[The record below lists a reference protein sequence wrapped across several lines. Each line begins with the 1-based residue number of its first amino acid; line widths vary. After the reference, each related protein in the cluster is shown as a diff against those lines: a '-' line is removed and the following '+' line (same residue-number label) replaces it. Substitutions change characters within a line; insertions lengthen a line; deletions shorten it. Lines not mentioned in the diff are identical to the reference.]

1 MIDLRNESRLLVE
14 AVLKPV
20 QTDRFQP
27 TGFPD
32 LGAATYTLEDGT
44 QMLLV
49 ESAQSMA
56 NRLETVTWD
65 EAAGSLVPE
74 LNGLPY
80 IHVDI
85 TEGGQK
91 TASTAS
97 LLEAH
102 RINSPYVLGGK
113 LDGRAFEQVFIEEAG
128 HRKNSPIDRAAF
140 IRTLLKFDPSVL
152 LHGVFMSNVE
162 GGRMR
167 LARLVSSFI
176 EARGVKP
183 AQSGGVKNDRINA
196 SGDTAAG
203 FGNVP
208 FSRTEYTASSIKAF
222 FNIDLRQL
230 QSYGLEGRAADLLLH
245 LALFKI
251 AKLLSGGMRLRTAC
265 DLEVES
271 VHVTSPKG
279 ASLPDAEEAA
289 TAVRASIEACAPSF
303 AAPRVTKLTY
313 EMTKESAK
321 ESKKAAKNKES

>member
-1 MIDLRNESRLLVE
+1 MIDLENESRLLVE
-14 AVLKPV
+14 ATLKPV

-32 LGAATYTLEDGT
+32 LGAAEYALEDGT
-44 QMLLV
+44 KMLLV

-56 NRLETVTWD
+56 NRLEAVVWD
-65 EAAGSLVPE
+65 EAASTLVPE
-74 LNGLPY
+74 LSGLPY

-85 TEGGQK
+85 TEGGQRI
-91 TASTAS
+91 ASTAS

-102 RINSPYVLGGK
+102 RINSPYILGGK
-113 LDGRAFEQVFIEEAG
+113 LDGRVFEQVFQEEVG
-128 HRKNSPIDRAAF
+128 SRKNSPVDRTAF

-176 EARGVKP
+176 EARNVQI
-183 AQSGGVKNDRINA
+183 AQSGGVKNDRVNA

-208 FSRTEYTASSIKAF
+208 FSRAEYTAGSIKAF

-230 QSYGLEGRAADLLLH
+230 QGYGLEKPAEGLLLNM
-245 LALFKI
+245 ALFKI
-251 AKLLSGGMRLRTAC
+251 VKLLGDGMRLRTAC
-265 DLEVES
+265 DFEIES
-271 VHVTSPKG
+271 VRVTRPSG
-279 ASLPDAEEAA
+279 ASLPSLEEARKA
-289 TAVRASIEACAPSF
+289 LVASIQACASYF
-303 AAPRVTKLTY
+303 ATPRVTKLTY
-313 EMTKESAK
+313 EVTKESAK
-321 ESKKAAKNKES
+321 ESKKAAKKES